1 MPKSMTAFARRC
13 DTDAPGELICE
24 LRSINHRFFEPTI
37 RLPDELRSLDPLI
50 RERLGQR
57 LERGKLDCT
66 VRYTLQSSKVA
77 PLQLNTALLDQ
88 LLAVTDT
95 LAMRLD
101 DPARPNVLELLR
113 WPGLLIEPAP
123 DMTGVQARALAL
135 LDLTL
140 TDLLAARERE
150 GNRLQVMIEQRCERL
165 TALVDTVRE
174 RLPICLANYRQQLHT
189 RLAELRAELDPT
201 RLEQEMLLFIHRTDV
216 DEELD
221 RLTSHLTEL
230 RSTLTAAGAIG
241 RRLDFLLQELNREAN
256 TLGSKSQDVVVTRA
270 AVDMKVAIEQIRE
283 QVQNLE

>member
-13 DTDAPGELICE
+13 DNDAPGELICE

-37 RLPDELRSLDPLI
+37 RLPDDLRSLDPLI

-66 VRYTLQSSKVA
+66 VRYTLQSGKVA

-150 GNRLQVMIEQRCERL
+150 GSRLQAMIEQRCERL
-165 TALVDTVRE
+165 AALVDTVRE
-174 RLPICLANYRQQLHT
+174 RLPTCLANYRQQLHT

-216 DEELD
+216 AEELD

-230 RSTLTAAGAIG
+230 RSTLTATGAIG